1 MRHTRMMLVAAI
13 ALIVV
18 PFAWSSGAAESAPG
32 GRHRTRVLDPHR
44 RRDVRA
50 VDRRVRGGESRR
62 LDHIGVEPLER
73 LLDEA
78 SAVAAGGEGPDIFYQ
93 HIAFLENS
101 IPHAAPYDPELMPYD
116 ELAATFDLVEENMI
130 DGEVY
135 YLPLATMT
143 GSIFYNRD
151 ILSEVGVARVPE
163 TWDEFIALAQELTV
177 TDDSGVVT
185 RAGFSFNGM
194 QRELNWALGYQMGLP
209 IFDAAGRSTIA
220 SEKAQETLAYLVNLY
235 EEEGIGSMLMSGNA
249 WDQFANGR
257 AAMVYVY
264 GWVYGWMAE
273 NAPGVDFGVAPL
285 PSFDGTPPR
294 LRPQQPRTDDR
305 RESLHRRRQGRRG
318 TAFHRLHPR
327 QRVLPDRLR
336 CAQGGDSN
344 ALRPP
349 VGANHHKPSALLC
362 RAADD

>member
-18 PFAWSSGAAESAPG
+18 PFAWSSGAAESAPAG
-32 GRHRTRVLDPHR
+32 VTELEFWTPT
-44 RRDVRA
+44 DVA
-50 VDRRVRGGESRR
+50 MYEQWIAAFEAENPDVSITLVSNPWNDYWTK
-62 LDHIGVEPLER
+62 LPLS
-73 LLDEA
+73 LQ
-78 SAVAAGGEGPDIFYQ
+78 GGEGPDIFYQ

-257 AAMVYVY
+257 AAP
-264 GWVYGWMAE
+264 A
-273 NAPGVDFGVAPL
+273 
-285 PSFDGTPPR
+285 
-294 LRPQQPRTDDR
+294 
-305 RESLHRRRQGRRG
+305 
-318 TAFHRLHPR
+318 
-327 QRVLPDRLR
+327 
-336 CAQGGDSN
+336 
-344 ALRPP
+344 
-349 VGANHHKPSALLC
+349 
-362 RAADD
+362 